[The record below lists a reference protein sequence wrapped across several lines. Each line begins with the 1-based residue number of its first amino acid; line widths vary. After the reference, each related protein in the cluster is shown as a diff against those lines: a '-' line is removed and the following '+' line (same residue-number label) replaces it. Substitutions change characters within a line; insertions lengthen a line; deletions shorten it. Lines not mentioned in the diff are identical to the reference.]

1 MKLKEGLEL
10 ADIKRALDTVGHMEK
25 LLDVGNEIH
34 ATSNVPLGKYAEND
48 FRPIKIDEEGRVY
61 IDTAA
66 LNAIKL
72 LLGEAVDY
80 PEAYTALARLKSLED
95 KIAAIIAGTSPATVQ
110 LYGSIPEFGWVDG
123 DTEPTPDSFAFGAK
137 VNPST
142 GEITTMYWNGTSW
155 EEVR

>member
-1 MKLKEGLEL
+1 M

-110 LYGSIPEFGWVDG
+110 LYGRIPEYAWSMGAEQPIPADQ
-123 DTEPTPDSFAFGAK
+123 TKFAWGYEFDET
-137 VNPST
+137 T
-142 GEITTMYWNGTSW
+142 GEISAYGWSGASW
-155 EEVR
+155 VKVVI

>member
-1 MKLKEGLEL
+1 M

-72 LLGEAVDY
+72 LLGEAVDS

-110 LYGSIPEFGWVDG
+110 LYGSKYIENQKRRPGTLG
-123 DTEPTPDSFAFGAK
+123 LDTETK
-137 VNPST
+137 VYKY
-142 GEITTMYWNGTSW
+142 GELGGI
-155 EEVR
+155 